1 MNHVVGDL
9 GDFQMRSLD
18 RVEARTHPFVV
29 QHLDPESG
37 LCRYSEHLRRA
48 LVMFK
53 ETTGL
58 PVEDEDL
65 SVIEIAIQTWRKQF
79 RSSES
84 EER

>member
-1 MNHVVGDL
+1 MNHLVGDL
-9 GDFQMRSLD
+9 GDFQMPTLN

-53 ETTGL
+53 ETTGSAA
-58 PVEDEDL
+58 EDEDL
-65 SVIEIAIQTWRKQF
+65 LAIERAIQAWRGQLRQPGPGF
-79 RSSES
+79 
-84 EER
+84 